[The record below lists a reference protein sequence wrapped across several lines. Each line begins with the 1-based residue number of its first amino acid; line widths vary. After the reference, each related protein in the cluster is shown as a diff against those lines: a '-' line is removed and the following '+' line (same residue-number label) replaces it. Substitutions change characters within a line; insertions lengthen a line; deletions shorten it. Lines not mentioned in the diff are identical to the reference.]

1 MRYRVLK
8 VALMTSLLT
17 WAGCGGGGGSS
28 ILNRLGTGTGTV
40 VLLASDQPVCDVTS
54 FQVTVT
60 GITLVPQN
68 GGTPVSVLS
77 SSHPVKV
84 DLASLMDV
92 SALLSV
98 ADVPAGTYSQITFTL
113 SNPQLTSVD
122 FTQNPPVP
130 TTIAPTMASLTLTY
144 DISPVLTVST
154 NGTVGL
160 QVDFDLLDSLSVD
173 AEKNITGEA
182 NLLAQAAPVAAA
194 SGTGFGELK
203 ELHGLVQSVSTA
215 ASGSFTGSV
224 TIQTADG
231 NNLVVNLTSTTVLY
245 GLANGLSNMF
255 LQTFVEIGAF
265 VDSSGNVVANRLT
278 AEDVDQA
285 SLQHAGLIGEVTSV
299 TRLAT
304 GFISQFTLV
313 VRQEFPAVSSD
324 IPLQSTMQVNVAPS
338 TTFNISAPEDNTAQ
352 LSFDG
357 TNLGLGQVVTA
368 HGNYVPTA
376 RGVPAVLNATS
387 IYLHTQSV
395 LGNFTSPLAVAQDG
409 VTGGFTFTPCSGVF
423 QEQTISALT
432 FSSTTFAG
440 VTGLKGLTTTPT
452 LLVRGQ
458 VFFEPTLT
466 SAGTVTL
473 TPPSTVLVTGKVH
486 QLP

>member
-8 VALMTSLLT
+8 VALVASLLT
-17 WAGCGGGGGSS
+17 WVGCGGSGGTS

-68 GGTPVSVLS
+68 GSTPVSVLS
-77 SSHPVKV
+77 SSQPVTI

-92 SALLSV
+92 SALLNV
-98 ADVPAGTYSQITFTL
+98 ADVPAATYSQITFTL

-122 FTQNPPVP
+122 FTQDPPVP
-130 TTIAPTMASLTLTY
+130 ATIAPTMPSLTVTY
-144 DISPVLTVST
+144 DISPALTVST
-154 NGTVGL
+154 NGTAGL
-160 QVDFDLLDSLSVD
+160 QVDFDLLNSVSVD
-173 AEKNITGEA
+173 TENNITGEV

-194 SGTGFGELK
+194 SDTGFGELQD
-203 ELHGLVQSVSTA
+203 LHGLVQSVSTTG
-215 ASGSFTGSV
+215 SGSFTGSV

-231 NNLVVNLTSTTVLY
+231 NNLVVNLTSTTVL
-245 GLANGLSNMF
+245 NGLTSGLSAMVP
-255 LQTFVEIGAF
+255 QMFVEMAAY
-265 VDSSGNVVANRLT
+265 VDSSGNVVAHRLT

-299 TRLAT
+299 TRLGT
-304 GFISQFTLV
+304 GFVSQFTLV
-313 VRQEFPAVSSD
+313 VREEFPNVSPD
-324 IPLQSTMQVNVAPS
+324 IPLQSTVDVNVEPS
-338 TTFNISAPEDNTAQ
+338 TTFNLSAPEDNAEQ
-352 LSFDG
+352 MSFDG

-368 HGNYVPTA
+368 HGNYVPGQ

-387 IYLHTQSV
+387 LYLHTQSV
-395 LGNFTSPLAVAQDG
+395 PGNFASVLAVGQDG
-409 VTGGFTFTPCSGVF
+409 KTGGFAFTPCSGVF
-423 QEQTISALT
+423 QGQTISALT
-432 FSSTTFAG
+432 SSGTTFEG
-440 VTGLKGLTTTPT
+440 VTDLNGLTTTPT

-473 TPPSTVLVTGKVH
+473 TPPATVLVAGKVH